1 VPHQQKDLIMAIIIG
16 PVLARSGGY
25 RFYLWTAGK
34 GFSASYPYRKIED
47 AYYARNSVIR
57 TSGQDRASGAVVCQ
71 TLDEF
76 VAKTAQPD
84 ILAAA

>member
-1 VPHQQKDLIMAIIIG
+1 MAIVIG

-25 RFYLWTAGK
+25 RFYLWIAGK
-34 GFSASYPYRKIED
+34 GFSASYPYRRIED
-47 AYYARNSVIR
+47 AYYARNTVIR

-76 VAKTAQPD
+76 VAKTAKPD
-84 ILAAA
+84 MLAAA

>member
-1 VPHQQKDLIMAIIIG
+1 MAIVIG
-16 PVLARSGGY
+16 PVLARSSGY

-34 GFSASYPYRKIED
+34 GFSASYRYRRIED

-57 TSGQDRASGAVVCQ
+57 TSGQDRASGAVVCP

-76 VAKTAQPD
+76 VAKTAKPN

>member
-1 VPHQQKDLIMAIIIG
+1 MPIIIG

-34 GFSASYPYRKIED
+34 GFSASYPYRRIED
-47 AYYARNSVIR
+47 AYYARNTLIR
-57 TSGQDRASGAVVCQ
+57 TSGQGSAFGAVVCQ

-76 VAKTAQPD
+76 VAKTATHD
-84 ILAAA
+84 MLAAA